1 MDSRTWRDDIIDAL
15 KTNNIS
21 LIVHVADRV
30 LAPIITK
37 LEADPFFK
45 VVTLS
50 REEEGIGILTGAYM
64 GGQRGALLLQSS
76 GFGNIL
82 NALGSLALPYQIP
95 FVILLSPR
103 GYLLEHN
110 VVQLAWGK
118 ALPKT
123 VEALDMQVF
132 DLISPDEVPFKAD
145 RGVKHAFVTRRPVVL
160 SISTQLSG
168 GKDGAH

>member
-15 KTNNIS
+15 KANNIS

-132 DLISPDEVPFKAD
+132 DLTTLDEVPFKAD